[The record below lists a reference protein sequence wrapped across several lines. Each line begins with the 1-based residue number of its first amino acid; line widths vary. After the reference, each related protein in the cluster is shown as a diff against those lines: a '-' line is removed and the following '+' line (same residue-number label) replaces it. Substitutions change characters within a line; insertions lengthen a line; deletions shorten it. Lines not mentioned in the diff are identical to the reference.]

1 MLLKIK
7 NLTKHFNGI
16 KAVNNCNFEIKENSI
31 TGLIGPNGAGKTT
44 IFNLITGMYA
54 PNKGKIIF
62 KGNPITNLKPYQ
74 IANQGISRTF
84 QLIRLFPNLTV
95 MENLLLAKKQ
105 SGEDVLTALFK
116 SNLIKKELKLNHERC
131 LEFLKLVGLEDK
143 INTLAVNLSFGQR
156 KLAELARCLATE
168 AELLLL
174 DEPVSGV
181 NPIMREK
188 IKKTLL
194 KLKKQGKTILII
206 EHDMKF
212 VMNICE
218 TVIAM
223 DEGQE
228 IVIGSPKKVQNNKKV
243 LEAYLGEK
251 VKL

>member
-1 MLLKIK
+1 M
-7 NLTKHFNGI
+7 
-16 KAVNNCNFEIKENSI
+16 
-31 TGLIGPNGAGKTT
+31 
-44 IFNLITGMYA
+44 
-54 PNKGKIIF
+54 
-62 KGNPITNLKPYQ
+62 
-74 IANQGISRTF
+74 
-84 QLIRLFPNLTV
+84 
-95 MENLLLAKKQ
+95 
-105 SGEDVLTALFK
+105 
-116 SNLIKKELKLNHERC
+116 
-131 LEFLKLVGLEDK
+131 EDK